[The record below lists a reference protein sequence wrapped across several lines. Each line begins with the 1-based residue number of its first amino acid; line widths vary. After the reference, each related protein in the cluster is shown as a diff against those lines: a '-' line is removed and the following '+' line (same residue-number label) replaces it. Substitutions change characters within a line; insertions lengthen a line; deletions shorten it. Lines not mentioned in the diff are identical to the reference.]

1 MKKTQRIRS
10 IAVLILL
17 AVLVMAL
24 SACGNERENSEVTE
38 TESSAIT
45 GTEEQETE
53 TEAGESDT
61 EPVAASETEEPES
74 ETGPVSEEYS
84 DILVVY
90 FSHTGN
96 TKPVAEYIFSSLNL
110 MGSAWGRKIHLVG
123 TAWLLLLS
131 GVQYGMHLAAGK
143 RNIALYVAGV
153 LGIAA
158 FVILRFHERLFL
170 ISEFAYAPDIPWWC
184 IYLMHGLMFVAFM
197 ATGVLIKRLSGKI
210 RNTGG
215 MKEWA

>member
-1 MKKTQRIRS
+1 MRKILHCY
-10 IAVLILL
+10 IAILL
-17 AVLVMAL
+17 VFLCGSGMAF
-24 SACGNERENSEVTE
+24 SE
-38 TESSAIT
+38 TESLLHEWGGMLLIICILLHLVVNRKWFKSLLKGRYNIRRGIVVFTDAALI
-45 GTEEQETE
+45 
-53 TEAGESDT
+53 
-61 EPVAASETEEPES
+61 VIVILIAASS
-74 ETGPVSEEYS
+74 PVIS
-84 DILVVY
+84 
-90 FSHTGN
+90 
-96 TKPVAEYIFSSLNL
+96 EYIFSSLNL

-131 GVQYGMHLAAGK
+131 GVHYGMHLAAGK